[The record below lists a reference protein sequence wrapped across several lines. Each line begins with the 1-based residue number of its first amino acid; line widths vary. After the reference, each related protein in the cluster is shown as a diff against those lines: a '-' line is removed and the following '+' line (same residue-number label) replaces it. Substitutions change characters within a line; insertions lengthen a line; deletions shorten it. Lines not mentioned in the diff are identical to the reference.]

1 MEETNMK
8 KIIATVLA
16 MVMALALCT
25 TAFAADAVTGYT
37 GYTRGGDKL
46 TNNNGAESFSVE
58 AHEATFNKATGA
70 GNVAY
75 YTVSGATGTDNQ
87 DYNGDYTKADKADF
101 DLQLTK
107 SGASTL
113 YLKHVDTGA
122 KYAAKVEAFTK
133 IGDKCGQLDVDTDG
147 TYYVNTSKYA
157 KDANTVL
164 DAGEVYFEEVD
175 TGEFVY
181 VLLNGKLVSV
191 KLADEQTL
199 VGHTWVAVE
208 KDGKVVSYKCSDCG
222 TVASIYKTYAA
233 AKASGLKSVE
243 AFVNDDGETIYLAYT
258 DGKTAENT
266 NTNGN
271 TSPKT
276 FDAGIAMY
284 VGMALTSVAGSA
296 VVIGKKKEF

>member
-1 MEETNMK
+1 MK

-25 TAFAADAVTGYT
+25 TAFAAPVAGYT
-37 GYTRGGDKL
+37 GYTRGGEKL
-46 TNNNGAESFSVE
+46 MANTTYAESFYVE

-75 YTVSGATGTDNQ
+75 YTVSGATANENTG
-87 DYNGDYTKADKADF
+87 YNGDYTKADKTDF

-107 SGASTL
+107 AGASTL
-113 YLKHVDTGA
+113 YLKHVNTGA
-122 KYAAKVEAFTK
+122 EYVAKVEAFTK
-133 IGDKCGQLDVDTDG
+133 IGDKCGQLDVDADG
-147 TYYVNTSKYA
+147 TYYVNTSKYTDTNSVT
-157 KDANTVL
+157 K
-164 DAGEVYFEEVD
+164 DAGEVYFMASD
-175 TGEFVY
+175 ANGAVY

-191 KLADEQTL
+191 TLADEQTL

-233 AKASGLKSVE
+233 AKASGLKNVE

-258 DGKTAENT
+258 DGKTTGTTTDT
-266 NTNGN
+266 NKP
-271 TSPKT
+271 SPKT

>member
-1 MEETNMK
+1 MK

-25 TAFAADAVTGYT
+25 TAFAAPVAGYT
-37 GYTRGGDKL
+37 GYTRGGEKL
-46 TNNNGAESFSVE
+46 MKDATNAESFSVE
-58 AHEATFNKATGA
+58 AHEATFDKATGA

-75 YTVSGATGTDNQ
+75 YSVDGATAANTS
-87 DYNGDYTKADKADF
+87 YNGDYTKADKTDF

-113 YLKHVDTGA
+113 YLKHVNEGA
-122 KYAAKVEAFTK
+122 KYVAKVEAFTK
-133 IGDKCGQLDVDTDG
+133 IGDKCGQLDVDADG
-147 TYYVNTSKYA
+147 TYYVNTSKYTDTNSVT
-157 KDANTVL
+157 K
-164 DAGEVYFEEVD
+164 DAGEVYFMASD
-175 TGEFVY
+175 ATGAVY

-191 KLADEQTL
+191 TLADEQTL
-199 VGHTWVAVE
+199 VGHTWVAVV

-233 AKASGLKSVE
+233 AKASGLKNVE

-258 DGKTAENT
+258 DGKTDTTKPTDT
-266 NTNGN
+266 NK
-271 TSPKT
+271 SPKT

>member
-1 MEETNMK
+1 MK

-25 TAFAADAVTGYT
+25 TAFAAPVAGYT
-37 GYTRGGDKL
+37 GYTRGGEKL
-46 TNNNGAESFSVE
+46 MANATDAESFSVE

-75 YTVSGATGTDNQ
+75 YTVSDATDANTA
-87 DYNGDYTKADKADF
+87 YNGDYTKADKTDF

-107 SGASTL
+107 AGASTL
-113 YLKHVDTGA
+113 YLKHVNDGA
-122 KYAAKVEAFTK
+122 VYVAKVEAFTK
-133 IGDKCGQLDVDTDG
+133 IGDKCGQLDVDADG
-147 TYYVNTSKYA
+147 TYYVNTSKYTDTNSVT
-157 KDANTVL
+157 K
-164 DAGEVYFEEVD
+164 DAGEVYFMASD
-175 TGEFVY
+175 ANGAVY

-191 KLADEQTL
+191 TLADEQTL

-233 AKASGLKSVE
+233 AKASGLKNVE

-258 DGKTAENT
+258 DGKTDT
-266 NTNGN
+266 TKPTDTN

>member
-1 MEETNMK
+1 MK

-25 TAFAADAVTGYT
+25 TAFAAPVAGYT
-37 GYTRGGDKL
+37 GYTRGGEKL
-46 TNNNGAESFSVE
+46 MANTTDAESFSVE
-58 AHEATFNKATGA
+58 AHEAAFNKATGA

-75 YTVSGATGTDNQ
+75 YTVSGATANENTG
-87 DYNGDYTKADKADF
+87 YNGDYTKADKTDF

-113 YLKHVDTGA
+113 YLKHVNTGA
-122 KYAAKVEAFTK
+122 GYVAKVEAFTK
-133 IGDKCGQLDVDTDG
+133 IGDKCGQLDVDADG
-147 TYYVNTSKYA
+147 TYYVNTSKYTSGNVT
-157 KDANTVL
+157 K
-164 DAGEVYFEEVD
+164 DAGEVYFMASD
-175 TGEFVY
+175 ADGAVY

-191 KLADEQTL
+191 TLAGEQTL

-233 AKASGLKSVE
+233 AKASGLKNVE

-258 DGKTAENT
+258 DGKTDTTKPADGT
-266 NTNGN
+266 NK
-271 TSPKT
+271 SPKT

>member
-1 MEETNMK
+1 MK

-25 TAFAADAVTGYT
+25 TAFAAPVAGYT
-37 GYTRGGDKL
+37 GYTRGGEKL
-46 TNNNGAESFSVE
+46 MANATDAESFSVE

-75 YTVSGATGTDNQ
+75 YTVSDATAVNTA
-87 DYNGDYTKADKADF
+87 YNGDYTKADKTDF

-107 SGASTL
+107 AGASTL
-113 YLKHVDTGA
+113 YLKHVNDGA
-122 KYAAKVEAFTK
+122 VYVAKVEAFTK
-133 IGDKCGQLDVDTDG
+133 IGDKCGQLDVDADG
-147 TYYVNTSKYA
+147 TYYVNTSKYTDTNSVT
-157 KDANTVL
+157 K
-164 DAGEVYFEEVD
+164 DAGEVYFMASD
-175 TGEFVY
+175 ANGAVY

-191 KLADEQTL
+191 TLADEQTL

-233 AKASGLKSVE
+233 AKASGLKNVE

-258 DGKTAENT
+258 DGKTDTTKPTDT
-266 NTNGN
+266 NK
-271 TSPKT
+271 SPKT

>member
-1 MEETNMK
+1 MK

-25 TAFAADAVTGYT
+25 TAFAAPVTGYT
-37 GYTRGGDKL
+37 GYSRGGNKL
-46 TNNNGAESFSVE
+46 MADDTNAESFSVE

-75 YTVSGATGTDNQ
+75 YTVSNATAANPG
-87 DYNGDYTKADKADF
+87 YNGDYIKADKTDF

-107 SGASTL
+107 AGASTL
-113 YLKHVDTGA
+113 YLKHVNDGA
-122 KYAAKVEAFTK
+122 VYVAKVEAFTK
-133 IGDKCGQLDVDTDG
+133 IGDKCGQLDVDADG
-147 TYYVNTSKYA
+147 TYYVNTSKYTFTSNNVT
-157 KDANTVL
+157 K
-164 DAGEVYFEEVD
+164 DAGEVYFMASD
-175 TGEFVY
+175 ATGAVY

-191 KLADEQTL
+191 TLADEQTL

-233 AKASGLKSVE
+233 AKASGLKNVE

-258 DGKTAENT
+258 DGKTDTTKPTDT
-266 NTNGN
+266 NM
-271 TSPKT
+271 SPKT

>member
-25 TAFAADAVTGYT
+25 TAFAAPVAGYT
-37 GYTRGGDKL
+37 GYTRGGEKL
-46 TNNNGAESFSVE
+46 MANATDAESFSVV
-58 AHEATFNKATGA
+58 AHEAAFDKATGA

-75 YTVSGATGTDNQ
+75 YTVSDATAANT
-87 DYNGDYTKADKADF
+87 DYNGDYIKADKTDF
-101 DLQLTK
+101 DQQLTK
-107 SGASTL
+107 AGASTL
-113 YLKHVDTGA
+113 YLKHVNTGA
-122 KYAAKVEAFTK
+122 EYVAKVEAFTK
-133 IGDKCGQLDVDTDG
+133 IGDKCGQLDVDADG
-147 TYYVNTSKYA
+147 TYYVNTSKYTSGNVT
-157 KDANTVL
+157 K
-164 DAGEVYFEEVD
+164 DAGEVYFVASDAESA
-175 TGEFVY
+175 VY

-191 KLADEQTL
+191 TLAGEQTL

-233 AKASGLKSVE
+233 AKASGLKNVE

-258 DGKTAENT
+258 DGKTDNT
-266 NTNGN
+266 KPTDTNK
-271 TSPKT
+271 SPKT

>member
-1 MEETNMK
+1 MK

-25 TAFAADAVTGYT
+25 TAFAASVTGYT
-37 GYTRGGDKL
+37 GYNRGGNKL
-46 TNNNGAESFSVE
+46 VADDTNAESFSVE

-75 YTVSGATGTDNQ
+75 YTVSGASAANT
-87 DYNGDYTKADKADF
+87 DYNGDYTKADKTDF

-122 KYAAKVEAFTK
+122 RYVAKVEAFTK
-133 IGDKCGQLDVDTDG
+133 IGDKCGQLDVDADG
-147 TYYVNTSKYA
+147 TYYVNTSKYTSDNGT
-157 KDANTVL
+157 K
-164 DAGEVYFEEVD
+164 DAGEAYFVASDAESA
-175 TGEFVY
+175 VY

-191 KLADEQTL
+191 TLAGEQTL

-233 AKASGLKSVE
+233 AKASGLKNVE

-258 DGKTAENT
+258 DGKTDNT
-266 NTNGN
+266 KPADGTS
-271 TSPKT
+271 SPKT

>member
-1 MEETNMK
+1 MK

-25 TAFAADAVTGYT
+25 TAFAAPVAGYT
-37 GYTRGGDKL
+37 GYTRGGEKL
-46 TNNNGAESFSVE
+46 MANTTDAESFSVE

-75 YTVSGATGTDNQ
+75 YTVSNATDANTS
-87 DYNGDYTKADKADF
+87 YNGDYTKADKTDF

-113 YLKHVDTGA
+113 YLKHVNEGA
-122 KYAAKVEAFTK
+122 EYVAKVEAFTK
-133 IGDKCGQLDVDTDG
+133 IGAKCGQLDVDADG
-147 TYYVNTSKYA
+147 TYYVNTSKYTDTNSVT
-157 KDANTVL
+157 K
-164 DAGEVYFEEVD
+164 DAGEVYFMASD
-175 TGEFVY
+175 ANGAVY

-191 KLADEQTL
+191 TLAGEQTL

-233 AKASGLKSVE
+233 AKASGLKNVE

-258 DGKTAENT
+258 DGKTDTTKPTDT
-266 NTNGN
+266 NKP
-271 TSPKT
+271 SPKT

>member
-25 TAFAADAVTGYT
+25 TAFAASVTGYT
-37 GYTRGGDKL
+37 GYNRGGNKL
-46 TNNNGAESFSVE
+46 MADDTNAESFSVE
-58 AHEATFNKATGA
+58 AHEAAFNKATGA

-75 YTVSGATGTDNQ
+75 YTVSGASAANT
-87 DYNGDYTKADKADF
+87 DYNGDYTKADKTDF

-122 KYAAKVEAFTK
+122 RYVAKVEAFTK
-133 IGDKCGQLDVDTDG
+133 IGDKCGQLDVDADG
-147 TYYVNTSKYA
+147 TYYVNTSKYTSDNGT
-157 KDANTVL
+157 K
-164 DAGEVYFEEVD
+164 DAGEAYFVASDAESA
-175 TGEFVY
+175 VY

-191 KLADEQTL
+191 TLAGEQTL

-233 AKASGLKSVE
+233 AKASGLKNVE

-258 DGKTAENT
+258 DGKTDNT
-266 NTNGN
+266 KPADGTS
-271 TSPKT
+271 SPKT

>member
-1 MEETNMK
+1 MK

-25 TAFAADAVTGYT
+25 TAFAAPVTGYT
-37 GYTRGGDKL
+37 GYSRGGNKL
-46 TNNNGAESFSVE
+46 MADDTNAESFSVE

-75 YTVSGATGTDNQ
+75 YTVSNATAANPG
-87 DYNGDYTKADKADF
+87 YNGDYIKADKTDF

-107 SGASTL
+107 AGASTL
-113 YLKHVDTGA
+113 YLKHVNDGA
-122 KYAAKVEAFTK
+122 VYVAKVEAFTK
-133 IGDKCGQLDVDTDG
+133 IGDKCGQLDVDADG
-147 TYYVNTSKYA
+147 TYYVNTSKYTFTSNNVT
-157 KDANTVL
+157 K
-164 DAGEVYFEEVD
+164 DAGEVYFMASD
-175 TGEFVY
+175 ATGAVY

-191 KLADEQTL
+191 TLADEQTL

-233 AKASGLKSVE
+233 AKASGLKNVE

-258 DGKTAENT
+258 DGKTDTTKPTDT
-266 NTNGN
+266 NKP
-271 TSPKT
+271 SPKT

>member
-1 MEETNMK
+1 MK

-25 TAFAADAVTGYT
+25 TAFAAPVTGYT
-37 GYTRGGDKL
+37 GYSRGGNKL
-46 TNNNGAESFSVE
+46 MADDTNAESFSVE

-75 YTVSGATGTDNQ
+75 YTVSNATAANPG
-87 DYNGDYTKADKADF
+87 YNGDYIKADKTDF

-107 SGASTL
+107 AGASTL
-113 YLKHVDTGA
+113 YLKHVNDGA
-122 KYAAKVEAFTK
+122 VYVAKVEAFTK
-133 IGDKCGQLDVDTDG
+133 IGDKCGQLDVDADG
-147 TYYVNTSKYA
+147 TYYVNTSKYTFTSNNVT
-157 KDANTVL
+157 K
-164 DAGEVYFEEVD
+164 DAGEVYFMASD
-175 TGEFVY
+175 AGGDVY

-191 KLADEQTL
+191 TLADEQTL

-233 AKASGLKSVE
+233 AKASGLKNVE

-258 DGKTAENT
+258 DGKTDTTKPTDT
-266 NTNGN
+266 NKP
-271 TSPKT
+271 SPKT

>member
-1 MEETNMK
+1 MK

-25 TAFAADAVTGYT
+25 TAFAAPVAGYT
-37 GYTRGGDKL
+37 GYTRGGEKL
-46 TNNNGAESFSVE
+46 MANATDAESFSVE

-75 YTVSGATGTDNQ
+75 YTVSDATAANTA
-87 DYNGDYTKADKADF
+87 YNGDYTKADKTDF

-107 SGASTL
+107 AGASTL
-113 YLKHVDTGA
+113 YLKHVNDGA
-122 KYAAKVEAFTK
+122 VYVAKVEAFTK
-133 IGDKCGQLDVDTDG
+133 IGDKCGQLDVDADG
-147 TYYVNTSKYA
+147 TYYVNTSKYTDTNSVT
-157 KDANTVL
+157 K
-164 DAGEVYFEEVD
+164 DAGEVYFMASD
-175 TGEFVY
+175 ANGAVY

-191 KLADEQTL
+191 TLADEQTL

-233 AKASGLKSVE
+233 AKASGLKNVE

-258 DGKTAENT
+258 DGKTDTKPADGT
-266 NTNGN
+266 S
-271 TSPKT
+271 SPKT

>member
-1 MEETNMK
+1 MK

-25 TAFAADAVTGYT
+25 TAFAAPVTGYT
-37 GYTRGGDKL
+37 GYNRGGNKL
-46 TNNNGAESFSVE
+46 MADDTNAESFSVE
-58 AHEATFNKATGA
+58 AHEATFNKATGT
-70 GNVAY
+70 GNVAFY
-75 YTVSGATGTDNQ
+75 HVDNATAANPG
-87 DYNGDYTKADKADF
+87 YNGDYIKADKTDF

-107 SGASTL
+107 AGASTL
-113 YLKHVDTGA
+113 YLKHVNDGA
-122 KYAAKVEAFTK
+122 VYVAKVEAFTK
-133 IGDKCGQLDVDTDG
+133 IGDKCGQLDVDADG
-147 TYYVNTSKYA
+147 TYYVNTSKYTSGNVT
-157 KDANTVL
+157 K
-164 DAGEVYFEEVD
+164 DAGEVYFVASDAESAA
-175 TGEFVY
+175 Y

-191 KLADEQTL
+191 TLADEQTL

-233 AKASGLKSVE
+233 AKASGLKNVE

-258 DGKTAENT
+258 DGKTDTTKPTDT
-266 NTNGN
+266 NK
-271 TSPKT
+271 SPKT

>member
-1 MEETNMK
+1 MK

-25 TAFAADAVTGYT
+25 TAFAATVTGYT
-37 GYTRGGDKL
+37 GYTRGGNKL
-46 TNNNGAESFSVE
+46 MADDTNAESFSVE

-70 GNVAY
+70 GNVAFY
-75 YTVSGATGTDNQ
+75 RVNGATASENAV
-87 DYNGDYTKADKADF
+87 YNGDYIKADKTDF

-107 SGASTL
+107 AGASTL
-113 YLKHVDTGA
+113 YLKHVNDGA
-122 KYAAKVEAFTK
+122 VYVAKVEAFTK
-133 IGDKCGQLDVDTDG
+133 IGDKCGQLDVDADG
-147 TYYVNTSKYA
+147 TYYVNTSKYTDTNSVP
-157 KDANTVL
+157 K
-164 DAGEVYFEEVD
+164 DAGEVYFMASD
-175 TGEFVY
+175 ATGAVY

-191 KLADEQTL
+191 TLADEQTL
-199 VGHTWVAVE
+199 VGHTWVAVV

-233 AKASGLKSVE
+233 AKASGLKNVE

-258 DGKTAENT
+258 DGKTDTTKPTDT
-266 NTNGN
+266 NKP
-271 TSPKT
+271 SPKT

>member
-1 MEETNMK
+1 MK

-25 TAFAADAVTGYT
+25 TAFAASVTGYT
-37 GYTRGGDKL
+37 GYNRGGNKL
-46 TNNNGAESFSVE
+46 MVDATNAESFSVE
-58 AHEATFNKATGA
+58 AHEAAFNKATGA

-75 YTVSGATGTDNQ
+75 YTVSNATAANTS
-87 DYNGDYTKADKADF
+87 YNGDYTKADKTDF

-113 YLKHVDTGA
+113 YLKHVNEGA
-122 KYAAKVEAFTK
+122 EYVAKVEAFTK
-133 IGDKCGQLDVDTDG
+133 IGAKCGQLDVDADG
-147 TYYVNTSKYA
+147 TYYVNTSKYTDTNGT
-157 KDANTVL
+157 K
-164 DAGEVYFEEVD
+164 DAGEAYFMASD
-175 TGEFVY
+175 AQGAVY

-191 KLADEQTL
+191 TLADEQTL

-233 AKASGLKSVE
+233 AKASGLKNVE

-258 DGKTAENT
+258 DGKTTTKPADGT
-266 NTNGN
+266 S
-271 TSPKT
+271 SPKT

>member
-1 MEETNMK
+1 MK

-25 TAFAADAVTGYT
+25 TAFAAPVAGYT

-46 TNNNGAESFSVE
+46 MADATNAESFSVE
-58 AHEATFNKATGA
+58 ANEAAFDKATGA

-75 YTVSGATGTDNQ
+75 YAVSGATGAANA
-87 DYNGDYTKADKADF
+87 DYNGDYIKADKTDF

-113 YLKHVDTGA
+113 YLKHVNKGA
-122 KYAAKVEAFTK
+122 EYVAKVEAFTK
-133 IGDKCGQLDVDTDG
+133 IGAKCGQLDVDAGG
-147 TYYVNTSKYA
+147 TYYVNTSKYTDTNGT
-157 KDANTVL
+157 K
-164 DAGEVYFEEVD
+164 DAGEAYFMASD
-175 TGEFVY
+175 AQDALY

-191 KLADEQTL
+191 TLADEQTL

-233 AKASGLKSVE
+233 AKASGLKNVE

-258 DGKTAENT
+258 DGKTDTTKPADGT
-266 NTNGN
+266 S
-271 TSPKT
+271 SPKT

>member
-1 MEETNMK
+1 MK

-25 TAFAADAVTGYT
+25 TAFAAPVAGYT
-37 GYTRGGDKL
+37 GYTRGGEKL
-46 TNNNGAESFSVE
+46 MKDATNAESFSVE
-58 AHEATFNKATGA
+58 AHEATFDKATGA

-75 YTVSGATGTDNQ
+75 YSVDGATAANTS
-87 DYNGDYTKADKADF
+87 YNGDYTKADKTDF

-113 YLKHVDTGA
+113 YLKHVNDDA
-122 KYAAKVEAFTK
+122 EYVAKVEAFTK
-133 IGDKCGQLDVDTDG
+133 IGDKCGQLDVDADG
-147 TYYVNTSKYA
+147 TYYVNTSKYTSGNVT
-157 KDANTVL
+157 K
-164 DAGEVYFEEVD
+164 DAGEVYFVASDAESA
-175 TGEFVY
+175 VY

-191 KLADEQTL
+191 TLAGEQTL

-233 AKASGLKSVE
+233 AKASGLKNVE

-258 DGKTAENT
+258 DGKTDT
-266 NTNGN
+266 TKPTDTN

>member
-1 MEETNMK
+1 MK

-25 TAFAADAVTGYT
+25 TAFAAPVAGYT
-37 GYTRGGDKL
+37 GYTRGGEKL
-46 TNNNGAESFSVE
+46 MANATDAESFSVE

-75 YTVSGATGTDNQ
+75 YTVSDATAANTA
-87 DYNGDYTKADKADF
+87 YNGDYTKADKTDF

-107 SGASTL
+107 AGASTL
-113 YLKHVDTGA
+113 YLKHVNDGA
-122 KYAAKVEAFTK
+122 VYVAKVEAFTK
-133 IGDKCGQLDVDTDG
+133 IGDKCGQLDVDADG
-147 TYYVNTSKYA
+147 TYYVNTSKYTDTNSVT
-157 KDANTVL
+157 K
-164 DAGEVYFEEVD
+164 DAGEVYFMASD
-175 TGEFVY
+175 ANGAVY

-191 KLADEQTL
+191 TLADEQTL

-233 AKASGLKSVE
+233 AKASGLKNVE

-258 DGKTAENT
+258 DGKTDTTKPTDT
-266 NTNGN
+266 NKP
-271 TSPKT
+271 SPKT

>member
-1 MEETNMK
+1 MK

-25 TAFAADAVTGYT
+25 TAFAAPVTGYT
-37 GYTRGGDKL
+37 GYSRGGNKL
-46 TNNNGAESFSVE
+46 MADDTNAESFSVE

-75 YTVSGATGTDNQ
+75 YTVSNATAANPG
-87 DYNGDYTKADKADF
+87 YNGDYIKADKTDF

-107 SGASTL
+107 AGASTL
-113 YLKHVDTGA
+113 YLKHVNDGA
-122 KYAAKVEAFTK
+122 VYVAKVEAFTK
-133 IGDKCGQLDVDTDG
+133 IGDKCGQLDVDADG
-147 TYYVNTSKYA
+147 TYYVNTSKYTFTSNNVT
-157 KDANTVL
+157 K
-164 DAGEVYFEEVD
+164 DAGEVYFMASD
-175 TGEFVY
+175 ATGAVY

-191 KLADEQTL
+191 TLADEQTL

-233 AKASGLKSVE
+233 AKASGLKNVE

-258 DGKTAENT
+258 DGKTDTTKPTDT
-266 NTNGN
+266 NKP
-271 TSPKT
+271 SPKT

-296 VVIGKKKEF
+296 LVIGKKKEF

>member
-1 MEETNMK
+1 MK

-25 TAFAADAVTGYT
+25 TAFAAPVAGYT
-37 GYTRGGDKL
+37 GYTRGGEKL
-46 TNNNGAESFSVE
+46 MADATNAESFSVE
-58 AHEATFNKATGA
+58 AHEAAFDKATGA

-75 YTVSGATGTDNQ
+75 YTVSNATAANT
-87 DYNGDYTKADKADF
+87 DYNGDYIKADKTDF

-113 YLKHVDTGA
+113 YLKHVNDGA
-122 KYAAKVEAFTK
+122 RYVAKVEAFTK
-133 IGDKCGQLDVDTDG
+133 IGDKCGQLDVDADG
-147 TYYVNTSKYA
+147 TYYVNTSKYNSGNVT
-157 KDANTVL
+157 K
-164 DAGEVYFEEVD
+164 DAGEVYFMASDADEA
-175 TGEFVY
+175 VY

-191 KLADEQTL
+191 TLAGEQTL

-233 AKASGLKSVE
+233 AKASGLKNVE

-258 DGKTAENT
+258 DGKTDNT
-266 NTNGN
+266 KPADGTS
-271 TSPKT
+271 SPKT

>member
-1 MEETNMK
+1 MK

-25 TAFAADAVTGYT
+25 TAFAAPVAGYT
-37 GYTRGGDKL
+37 GYTRGGEKL
-46 TNNNGAESFSVE
+46 MKDATNAESFSVE
-58 AHEATFNKATGA
+58 AHEATFDKATGA

-75 YTVSGATGTDNQ
+75 YSVDGATAANTS
-87 DYNGDYTKADKADF
+87 YNGDYTKADKTDF

-113 YLKHVDTGA
+113 YLKHVNEGA
-122 KYAAKVEAFTK
+122 KYVAKVEAFTK
-133 IGDKCGQLDVDTDG
+133 IGDKCGQLDVDADG
-147 TYYVNTSKYA
+147 TYYVNTSKYTDTNSVT
-157 KDANTVL
+157 K
-164 DAGEVYFEEVD
+164 DAGEVYFMASD
-175 TGEFVY
+175 ANGAVY

-191 KLADEQTL
+191 TLAGEQTL

-233 AKASGLKSVE
+233 AKASGLKNVE

-258 DGKTAENT
+258 DGKTDTTKPTDT
-266 NTNGN
+266 NKP
-271 TSPKT
+271 SPKT

>member
-25 TAFAADAVTGYT
+25 TAFAAPVAGYT
-37 GYTRGGDKL
+37 GYTRGGEKL
-46 TNNNGAESFSVE
+46 MADATNAESFSVE
-58 AHEATFNKATGA
+58 AHEAAFDKATGA

-75 YTVSGATGTDNQ
+75 YTVSNATAANTG
-87 DYNGDYTKADKADF
+87 YNGDYIKADKTDF

-107 SGASTL
+107 AGASTL
-113 YLKHVDTGA
+113 YLKHVNTGA
-122 KYAAKVEAFTK
+122 EYVAKVEAFTK
-133 IGDKCGQLDVDTDG
+133 IGDKCGQLDVDADG
-147 TYYVNTSKYA
+147 TYYVNTSKYTSGNVT
-157 KDANTVL
+157 K
-164 DAGEVYFEEVD
+164 DAGEVYFVASDAESA
-175 TGEFVY
+175 VY

-191 KLADEQTL
+191 TLAGEQTL

-233 AKASGLKSVE
+233 AKASGLKNVE

-258 DGKTAENT
+258 DGKTDTTKPTDT
-266 NTNGN
+266 NK
-271 TSPKT
+271 SPKT

-296 VVIGKKKEF
+296 LVIGKKKGF

>member
-1 MEETNMK
+1 MK

-25 TAFAADAVTGYT
+25 TAFAAPVTGYT
-37 GYTRGGDKL
+37 GYNRGGNKL
-46 TNNNGAESFSVE
+46 MADDTNAESFSVE

-70 GNVAY
+70 GNVAFY
-75 YTVSGATGTDNQ
+75 RVDGASGSENA
-87 DYNGDYTKADKADF
+87 DYNGDYIKADKTDF

-113 YLKHVDTGA
+113 YLKHVNDGA
-122 KYAAKVEAFTK
+122 VYVAKVEAFTK
-133 IGDKCGQLDVDTDG
+133 IGDKCGQLDVDADG
-147 TYYVNTSKYA
+147 TYYVNTSKYTFTSNNVT
-157 KDANTVL
+157 K
-164 DAGEVYFEEVD
+164 DAGEVYFMASD
-175 TGEFVY
+175 ATGAVY

-191 KLADEQTL
+191 TLTDEQTL

-233 AKASGLKSVE
+233 AKASGLKNVE

-258 DGKTAENT
+258 DGKTDTTKPTDT
-266 NTNGN
+266 NK
-271 TSPKT
+271 SPKT

>member
-1 MEETNMK
+1 MK

-25 TAFAADAVTGYT
+25 TAFAAAVTGYT

-46 TNNNGAESFSVE
+46 MKNTTEAESFSVE
-58 AHEATFNKATGA
+58 AHEAAFNKATGA

-75 YTVSGATGTDNQ
+75 YTVSGATASEHA
-87 DYNGDYTKADKADF
+87 DYNGDYIKADKTDF

-113 YLKHVDTGA
+113 YLKHVNEGA
-122 KYAAKVEAFTK
+122 GYVAKVEAFTK
-133 IGDKCGQLDVDTDG
+133 IGDKCGQLDVDADG
-147 TYYVNTSKYA
+147 TYYVNTSKYTDTNSVT
-157 KDANTVL
+157 K
-164 DAGEVYFEEVD
+164 DAGEVYFMASD
-175 TGEFVY
+175 ANGAVY

-191 KLADEQTL
+191 TLAGEQTL

-233 AKASGLKSVE
+233 AKASGLKNVE

-258 DGKTAENT
+258 DGKTDNT
-266 NTNGN
+266 KPTDTNKP
-271 TSPKT
+271 SPKT

>member
-1 MEETNMK
+1 MK

-25 TAFAADAVTGYT
+25 TAFAAPVAGYT
-37 GYTRGGDKL
+37 GYTRGGEKL
-46 TNNNGAESFSVE
+46 MKDATNAESFSVE
-58 AHEATFNKATGA
+58 AHEATFDKATGA

-75 YTVSGATGTDNQ
+75 YSVDGATAANTS
-87 DYNGDYTKADKADF
+87 YNGDYTKADKTDF

-113 YLKHVDTGA
+113 YLKHVNDDA
-122 KYAAKVEAFTK
+122 EYVAKVEAFTK
-133 IGDKCGQLDVDTDG
+133 IGDKCGQLDVDADG
-147 TYYVNTSKYA
+147 TYYVNTSKYTSNGVT
-157 KDANTVL
+157 K
-164 DAGEVYFEEVD
+164 DAGEVYFMASDADEA
-175 TGEFVY
+175 VY

-191 KLADEQTL
+191 TLAGEQTL

-233 AKASGLKSVE
+233 AKASGLKNVE

-258 DGKTAENT
+258 DGKTDTTKPTDT
-266 NTNGN
+266 NS
-271 TSPKT
+271 SPKT

>member
-1 MEETNMK
+1 MK

-25 TAFAADAVTGYT
+25 TAFAAPVAGYT
-37 GYTRGGDKL
+37 GYTRGGEKL
-46 TNNNGAESFSVE
+46 MANATDAESFSVE
-58 AHEATFNKATGA
+58 AHEAAFNKATGA

-75 YTVSGATGTDNQ
+75 YTVSNATDANTA
-87 DYNGDYTKADKADF
+87 YNGDYTKADKTDF

-113 YLKHVDTGA
+113 YLKHVNPGA
-122 KYAAKVEAFTK
+122 VYVAKVEAFTK
-133 IGDKCGQLDVDTDG
+133 IGDKCGQLDVDADG
-147 TYYVNTSKYA
+147 TYYVNTSKYTSDNGT
-157 KDANTVL
+157 K
-164 DAGEVYFEEVD
+164 DAGEAYFVASDAESA
-175 TGEFVY
+175 VY

-191 KLADEQTL
+191 TLAGEQTL

-233 AKASGLKSVE
+233 AKASGLKNVE

-258 DGKTAENT
+258 DGKTDTTKPTDT
-266 NTNGN
+266 NK
-271 TSPKT
+271 SPKT